1 MTDMM
6 AIKEKELE
14 VVAGGVENGNLPDSI
29 LYKMSMYERYT
40 YQELYRRLNIA
51 LEQNNRK
58 EARRYYGEALA
69 WEKQMKYKYHK

>member
-1 MTDMM
+1 
-6 AIKEKELE
+6 
-14 VVAGGVENGNLPDSI
+14 
-29 LYKMSMYERYT
+29 MSMYERYT

-51 LEQNNRK
+51 LEQNDRK

>member
-14 VVAGGVENGNLPDSI
+14 AVAGGVENGNLPDRI
-29 LYKMSMYERYT
+29 LYQMSMYERYM

-51 LEQNNRK
+51 LEQNDRK
-58 EARRYYGEALA
+58 EARRYYCEALSL
-69 WEKQMKYKYHK
+69 EKEMKNKYH